1 MDCDSSRPK
10 GVAKPARSDDIEVG
24 EAGLE
29 CSFKD
34 RSEAYAA
41 SSKGVGGLMTRC
53 LTELNS
59 CSSLGQDLVSGR

>member
-10 GVAKPARSDDIEVG
+10 GVAEPFDDIEVG